1 MLTPKQITEAEAV
14 YICRN
19 FNTINDDIFV
29 LLMKRFY
36 ENNLEQFIYLWW
48 LLTRWPLI
56 RKDKNHMPTRILYL
70 YNLLPCNCFK

>member
-36 ENNLEQFIYLWW
+36 ETNLEQFIYLKW
-48 LLTRWPLI
+48 LLNRWPLLRKHKHQMPI
-56 RKDKNHMPTRILYL
+56 RIVHIYNH
-70 YNLLPCNCFK
+70 LPNSFFK

>member
-1 MLTPKQITEAEAV
+1 MLTPKQITEVEAV

-36 ENNLEQFIYLWW
+36 ETNLEQFIYLWW
-48 LLTRWPLI
+48 LLTRWPLL
-56 RKDKNHMPTRILYL
+56 RKHTHHMPTRIVYL
-70 YNLLPCNCFK
+70 YNLLPGSSFK